1 MHRLSLA
8 LCLTGVF
15 TACTQASEPDPTPT
29 LPAKAA
35 HPIQLEAV
43 LEAVLETA
51 LESAPSDAQAEADPQ
66 SDPQDAS
73 TDTLLEVE
81 AELKGVKNPALA
93 RSVLTQRLKQAMA
106 EKLKSTL
113 TDDAAPEVLDA
124 AMRNMRVDELIEKG
138 RGKWRGSASLSLS
151 PGESEP
157 AKPEQPEQPGSLD

>member
-15 TACTQASEPDPTPT
+15 TACTQAKEPAPTTPT

-35 HPIQLEAV
+35 HPIQ

-66 SDPQDAS
+66 NDPQDAS

-81 AELKGVKNPALA
+81 VELKGVKNPALA

-113 TDDAAPEVLDA
+113 KDDAAPEVLDA
-124 AMRNMRVDELIEKG
+124 AMRNMRVGELIEKG

-151 PGESEP
+151 PGDSEP
-157 AKPEQPEQPGSLD
+157 AKPEQPE

>member
-29 LPAKAA
+29 PTPPAKAA

-43 LEAVLETA
+43 LETTLET
-51 LESAPSDAQAEADPQ
+51 APSDAQAVADPQ

-113 TDDAAPEVLDA
+113 KDDAASEVLDA

-151 PGESEP
+151 PGDSEP
-157 AKPEQPEQPGSLD
+157 AKPEQPEQPGALD

>member
-15 TACTQASEPDPTPT
+15 TACTQAKEPAPTTPT

-43 LEAVLETA
+43 LET
-51 LESAPSDAQAEADPQ
+51 APSDAQAVADPQ

-113 TDDAAPEVLDA
+113 KDDAAPEVLDA

-151 PGESEP
+151 PGDSEP
-157 AKPEQPEQPGSLD
+157 AKPEQPE